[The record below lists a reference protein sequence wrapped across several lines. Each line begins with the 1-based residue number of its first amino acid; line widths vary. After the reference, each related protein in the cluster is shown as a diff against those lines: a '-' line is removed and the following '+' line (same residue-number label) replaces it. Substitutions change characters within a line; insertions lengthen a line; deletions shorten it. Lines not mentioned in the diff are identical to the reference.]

1 MLKKLCFLLIITPM
15 LINAQINES
24 DTLNFKANLSV
35 SGFWQGGNVETLI
48 FRTKSEM
55 TFKPWKKWVF
65 KTTNSYVFQE
75 FGGDKADSDF
85 LSLNFLYINPER
97 TFYPQFFGI
106 ASTNFRRE
114 IALRTLYG
122 AGMTY
127 QVIDKNK
134 DKNKNWLK
142 MSLTGE
148 YEQTRFKRADFNLTE
163 YNSDRNINTFR
174 TTLWINGNYN
184 LFKKKLILKHEMYF
198 QPSLEMGNNF
208 RWWADVAMEFPIWK
222 HLNFKINYLRTY
234 ENIVIA
240 GQQQEDEFLTFGLTL
255 KSY

>member
-1 MLKKLCFLLIITPM
+1 M
-15 LINAQINES
+15 
-24 DTLNFKANLSV
+24 
-35 SGFWQGGNVETLI
+35 
-48 FRTKSEM
+48 
-55 TFKPWKKWVF
+55 
-65 KTTNSYVFQE
+65 FQE

-122 AGMTY
+122 GGMTY
-127 QVIDKNK
+127 QVIDKKK

-142 MSLTGE
+142 MSITGE

-163 YNSDRNINTFR
+163 YNIDRNINTFR
-174 TTLWINGNYN
+174 STLWISGHYN

-198 QPSLEMGNNF
+198 QPSWEQGNNF
-208 RWWADVAMEFPIWK
+208 RWWADVALEFPIWK

>member
-1 MLKKLCFLLIITPM
+1 MKKLLFCLMLLPFFTF
-15 LINAQINES
+15 AQINES

-35 SGFWQGGNVETLI
+35 TGFWQGGNVETLI
-48 FRTKSEM
+48 FRTKTEM

-65 KTTNSYVFQE
+65 KTNNSYVFQE

-97 TFYPQFFGI
+97 RFYPLFLGF

-114 IALRTLYG
+114 IDVRSIYG
-122 AGMTY
+122 AGVTY
-127 QVIDKNK
+127 QIINRT
-134 DKNKNWLK
+134 KNKNEDWLK
-142 MSLTGE
+142 VSLTGE
-148 YEQTRFKRADFNLTE
+148 YEQTKFKRANFNLIQ
-163 YNSDRNINTFR
+163 YNTSRYINTFR
-174 TTLWINGNYN
+174 STFWMSGMYH
-184 LFKKKLILKHEMYF
+184 LFKKKMVLKHEMYI
-198 QPSLEMGNNF
+198 QPSLEMSDNF
-208 RWWADVAMEFPIWK
+208 RWRADTTLEFPIWK
-222 HLNFKINYLRTY
+222 HVNFNINYLRTY